1 MEVWQA
7 AVVVCA
13 GTQERA
19 IGWGTWSNARNR
31 GRDRISARK
40 TLGLMDTD
48 EFQSEI
54 FQWSRKTTPEAPGGW
69 TRLLPLGVIDARV
82 SDDCQSAENKREA
95 LKIGGDVW
103 LARWVTTCQGHG

>member
-31 GRDRISARK
+31 GRGRISARK
-40 TLGLMDTD
+40 WLGLMDAD
-48 EFQSEI
+48 GFLSEI
-54 FQWSRKTTPEAPGGW
+54 FQWSRKTTPEGLGDQVACTGGN
-69 TRLLPLGVIDARV
+69 RR
-82 SDDCQSAENKREA
+82 SRF
-95 LKIGGDVW
+95 
-103 LARWVTTCQGHG
+103 